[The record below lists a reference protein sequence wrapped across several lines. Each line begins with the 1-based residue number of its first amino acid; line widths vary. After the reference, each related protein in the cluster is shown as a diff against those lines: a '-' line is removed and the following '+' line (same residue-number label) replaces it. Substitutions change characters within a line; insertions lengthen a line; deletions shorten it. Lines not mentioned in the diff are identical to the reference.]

1 VTTSERLSILPRV
14 PSISETYPSFNMA
27 SWVALGAPLGT
38 PQDIVDTLVREIRA
52 VMQTPDWRQ
61 ILSNNGVEASLM
73 TPSALAQ
80 RIAGD
85 YEKLG
90 QIVKAAGI
98 KPE

>member
-1 VTTSERLSILPRV
+1 
-14 PSISETYPSFNMA
+14 
-27 SWVALGAPLGT
+27 
-38 PQDIVDTLVREIRA
+38 
-52 VMQTPDWRQ
+52 MQTPDWRQ